1 MIESLVPSVL
11 EQRITTG
18 SAHCAWRRLLNRY
31 GEEPPEPAPEEMRVA
46 PSAAVW
52 RTVPSWEWHRAGVDR
67 SRKAAIL
74 RPCSYAPRLEGAA
87 AMEMPVAMARLQLV
101 PGIGPWARRR
111 GLPTH
116 PWGPDALTLGDLHLP
131 VQIGYALTGARR
143 GTGVQT
149 LQLLQPYAGQRYR
162 AARLLINAG
171 PDAWY
176 RGDPRKLSVETH
188 EEWWAATRNPD
199 VVRAMLE
206 DYRAGLTIDRERKR
220 RITPG
225 ARGST

>member
-1 MIESLVPSVL
+1 M
-11 EQRITTG
+11 
-18 SAHCAWRRLLNRY
+18 
-31 GEEPPEPAPEEMRVA
+31 
-46 PSAAVW
+46 
-52 RTVPSWEWHRAGVDR
+52 
-67 SRKAAIL
+67 

-143 GTGVQT
+143 GTGEQT

-162 AARLLINAG
+162 AARLILINAG

-176 RGDPRKLSVETH
+176 RGDPRKLGVETN

-225 ARGST
+225 AVDPRDTWQHWAHDLQGHGIDSGHHMAEEAPPPALHCHRRLFHPLTASARRRHRTPPQNHRTCSAGPLTAGGVTP